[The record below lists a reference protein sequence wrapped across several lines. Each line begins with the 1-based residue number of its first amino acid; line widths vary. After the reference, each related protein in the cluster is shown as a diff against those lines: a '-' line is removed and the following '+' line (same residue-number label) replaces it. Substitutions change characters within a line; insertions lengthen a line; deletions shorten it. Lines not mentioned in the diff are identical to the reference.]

1 MKNINKLLISSLAIA
16 LTLPNS
22 VNALTK
28 DETVYSTINSDGSL
42 FKTTVVNHLY
52 NANDD
57 ETKDMTELKEILNV
71 NGNETFNISGT
82 NITWNNKGKEIFYQ
96 GKIEKELPITTE
108 IKYYLDGKEYKSKDL
123 IGKKGKVK
131 VVINFKNNDKHITKV
146 NGYEETIYTPFVV
159 TLGTVLNNKNASN
172 IEVTNGKIVNTGSK
186 NFIIAL
192 SSPGLYESLGVDK
205 FKDMDSI
212 TITYDTNEYKE
223 TSMYLVS
230 TPKLIDNTDL
240 KVFDKLNKVY
250 NDVNKLNTNMDT
262 IENGAKELETGA
274 NKLASGSKQIS
285 DNLKTIVDY
294 MKQLEN
300 GTLELDTG
308 LKQLISAL
316 QEASNEITSG
326 NTEESINS
334 LNTLKQGNNSAI
346 SELSTTNTTIKE
358 TLANHNINIDEVTTE
373 QLQQVNESLAT
384 YKKTYDGNNKLIYL
398 LTQNNNV
405 IDQTIKTSTETSAK
419 ISNLISILQ
428 DNLSKIESG
437 SNSIYNNTSK
447 LRSGIEELY
456 QGSVTLTNGANSL
469 YDGTTT
475 LRSGISTY
483 NSEGIKVLSTYTNKA
498 RTYTNKLEALTKLTD
513 EYKGFASNNTN
524 TTTFVSVIK

>member
-1 MKNINKLLISSLAIA
+1 MKNINKLLISSLALA

-28 DETVYSTINSDGSL
+28 DETVYSTINKDGSL

-52 NANDD
+52 NASED

-82 NITWNNKGKEIFYQ
+82 NLTWNNKGKEIFYQ

-108 IKYYLDGKEYKSKDL
+108 IKYYLDGKEYKNKDL
-123 IGKKGKVK
+123 VGKKGKVK
-131 VVINFKNNDKHITKV
+131 IVITFKNNDKHITKI

-186 NFIIAL
+186 NFIISIA
-192 SSPGLYESLGVDK
+192 SPGLYESLGIDK
-205 FKDMDSI
+205 FKDMNNI
-212 TITYDTNEYKE
+212 TITYDTEDYKE
-223 TSMYLVS
+223 SSMYLVS
-230 TPKLIDNTDL
+230 TPKLIDETDL
-240 KVFDKLNKVY
+240 DIFNKLNEVY
-250 NDVNKLNTNMDT
+250 NNVNKLNTNMDK
-262 IENGAKELETGA
+262 IENGAKELESGA
-274 NKLASGSKQIS
+274 SKLASGSKQIS

-294 MKQLEN
+294 MRQLEN
-300 GTLELDTG
+300 GTLELDNG
-308 LKQLISAL
+308 LKQVLVAL
-316 QEASNEITSG
+316 QQASNEITSG
-326 NTEESINS
+326 NTEESINN

-346 SELSTTNTTIKE
+346 SELTTTNTTIKE
-358 TLANHNINIDEVTTE
+358 TLANYGININEITIE
-373 QLQQVNESLAT
+373 QLQQVNESLVT

-398 LTQNNNV
+398 LTQNNNA

-428 DNLSKIESG
+428 DNLSKIENG

-456 QGSVTLTNGANSL
+456 QGSVTLVSGANSL
-469 YDGTTT
+469 YDGTSS

-483 NSEGIKVLSTYTNKA
+483 NSEGIKVLSSYSTKAKTYTNKI
-498 RTYTNKLEALTKLTD
+498 EALTKLTN